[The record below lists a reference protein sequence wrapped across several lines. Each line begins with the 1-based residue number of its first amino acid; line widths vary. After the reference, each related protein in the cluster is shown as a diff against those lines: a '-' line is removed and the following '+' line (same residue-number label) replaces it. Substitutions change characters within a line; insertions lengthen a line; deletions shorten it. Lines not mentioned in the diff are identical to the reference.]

1 MSRLLK
7 KRVHND
13 TTEAKAHAAEERRI
27 RRRLLLILA
36 GCLLLV
42 IGSYALINAYQHRAK
57 PKTGFQ
63 TALGI
68 KPAAATEDTIRS
80 TLQFSVH
87 YNKQIFE
94 PVGYV
99 VREDQT
105 FDVFTEKDVLKPA
118 SYGVIVLY
126 SKKVPK
132 AEHALGRLSELKIVS
147 NIHEDFFARRAA
159 EPAYGKG
166 LSQLDTTEKFFKPK
180 DLTTGKYTEGK
191 RSTVT
196 IEGIEYRKVLYTY
209 TDNKYLSSNHTYEY
223 YYTVQNNRPYVVSI
237 SRTDDPDQEF
247 VGALRSLIGNVK
259 YGEASQSAT
268 YGSANSEAEGKVD
281 STQDTGAN
289 LPDGLVGETAL
300 KVAAK
305 NQPAV
310 VRVGTNYCAGVTLL
324 LPNKKEFMKVPVSCA
339 PAIGSGSIV
348 SADGYISTNGHVTRM
363 TPDMALMSGLISSLE
378 DGNAEPLKNYLAYL
392 IATGVMSKTQLE
404 ALLSAAKAGDAEA
417 NNKIMY
423 SAENIPK
430 SNMVVTGEYTQYAIQ
445 LGHDPLKITR
455 KGTKY
460 TFNYGKTIVKAKH
473 VDSDFDPYSA
483 KGGVSDLTQSKS
495 SDVSILK
502 MDGSNYP
509 VLKLGSIDQLKKGDL
524 ITAIGFPAFVD
535 DGLDTKLKYT
545 VPTVTQGRVSMIE
558 YDSPQ
563 KVRKL
568 VGSTTPIAPGNSGGP
583 AVTESSAMA
592 GLNTYGTPDCGDH
605 QCFAS
610 QSYFRDVADYKA
622 LIAKNNI
629 SLKDSSSITADWSSA
644 IDLFS
649 EGKYSEANDQFTK
662 VRESYPAFYLA
673 DSFINQANAQI
684 DAKTKSRNLI
694 IGIGLVLLLSVA
706 CIVFAFR
713 TYRNLRRHR
722 RSGIRNGYYA
732 QPQPP
737 SQPAVSNGLPPQTYF
752 TPTIPVNPSN
762 QPQPTYVSPVPPQ
775 APQVVQSQPPIQPSP
790 SPLPAGPSPVQQQ
803 PANPLPQTQ
812 SQPPTPP
819 AQPMQ

>member
-7 KRVHND
+7 KRAHND
-13 TTEAKAHAAEERRI
+13 TAEAKAHAAEERRI
-27 RRRLLLILA
+27 RRRLLLVLA

-63 TALGI
+63 SALGI

-80 TLQFSVH
+80 TLKFSVH

-94 PVGYV
+94 PIGYV

-118 SYGVIVLY
+118 SYGVVVLY
-126 SKKVPK
+126 SKKTAK
-132 AEHALGRLSELKIVS
+132 GERALGRLSELQIVT
-147 NIHEDFFARRAA
+147 NIHEDFFAKRAA
-159 EPAYGKG
+159 EPDYGPG
-166 LSQLDTTEKFFKPK
+166 LSQLDTTEKYFKPK
-180 DLTTGKYTEGK
+180 DSTFGKYTEAK
-191 RSTVT
+191 RGSVS
-196 IEGIEYRKVLYTY
+196 INGIEYRRIVYNY
-209 TDNKYLSSNHTYEY
+209 ADNKYLSSNHTNEI
-223 YYTVQNNRPYVVSI
+223 YYTVQNNRPYKLEI
-237 SRTDDPDQEF
+237 RRTDDPDQEF

-268 YGSANSEAEGKVD
+268 YGRANSEAEGKVD
-281 STQDTGAN
+281 SNQDTGAN

-348 SADGYISTNGHVTRM
+348 SGDGYISTNGHVTRM
-363 TPDMALMSGLISSLE
+363 TPDMALMGGLISSLE
-378 DGNAEPLKNYLAYL
+378 DGDAEPLKNYLAYL

-417 NNKIMY
+417 NNKLMY

-430 SNMVVTGEYTQYAIQ
+430 SNMIVTGEYTQYAIQ

-483 KGGVSDLTQSKS
+483 KGGVSDLTKSKS

-502 MDGSNYP
+502 MEGSNYP
-509 VLKLGSIDQLKKGDL
+509 VLKLGSIDSLKKGDL
-524 ITAIGFPAFVD
+524 ITAIGYPAFVD

-545 VPTVTQGRVSMIE
+545 VPTVTQGRVSMID

-583 AVTESSAMA
+583 AVSESSAMA
-592 GLNTYGTPDCGDH
+592 GLNTYGTPDCGDY

-622 LIAKNNI
+622 LLAKNKI
-629 SLKDSSSITADWSSA
+629 SLKDSSPITTDWSNA

-649 EGKYSEANDQFTK
+649 EGKYSEANDLFTK
-662 VRESYPAFYLA
+662 VRGSYSAFYLA

-684 DAKTKSRNLI
+684 DAKTKSRNLM
-694 IGIGLVLLLSVA
+694 IGIGLVIVLSIA
-706 CIVFAFR
+706 CSVFAFR

-722 RSGIRNGYYA
+722 RSGISNGYYV
-732 QPQPP
+732 QPQTPNP
-737 SQPAVSNGLPPQTYF
+737 SAVSNSQPSQTYF
-752 TPTIPVNPSN
+752 TPTIPVNSSN
-762 QPQPTYVSPVPPQ
+762 QPHPAYAPPVPPQ
-775 APQVVQSQPPIQPSP
+775 SPQVVQEQPPIQPGP
-790 SPLPAGPSPVQQQ
+790 NPLPGNPNPVQQQ
-803 PANPLPQTQ
+803 PVNPLPQSQ
-812 SQPPTPP
+812 SQPPPPP
-819 AQPMQ
+819 AQPTQ